1 MFNRKVTAEL
11 MAHKNLDAVKIM
23 SIANKMALPSDDA
36 KVFYKTD
43 GLTIKS

>member
-1 MFNRKVTAEL
+1 